1 MKRQKSEI
9 GAVGKMYKLCII
21 ETRELKNMS
30 SERTKVFSLL
40 FAFMEKPRETLG
52 YKNQNPISE

>member
-1 MKRQKSEI
+1 MKRQKNEI

-40 FAFMEKPRETLG
+40 FAFMGKPRETLG